1 MKYPYFFPFFC
12 HKMTNTGEKIQ
23 PRSYL
28 RQLNN
33 TLEVSLIAGSDE
45 F

>member
-1 MKYPYFFPFFC
+1 MKNLCIFPFFYY
-12 HKMTNTGEKIQ
+12 KKTITGKKIQ
-23 PRSYL
+23 RSSYL